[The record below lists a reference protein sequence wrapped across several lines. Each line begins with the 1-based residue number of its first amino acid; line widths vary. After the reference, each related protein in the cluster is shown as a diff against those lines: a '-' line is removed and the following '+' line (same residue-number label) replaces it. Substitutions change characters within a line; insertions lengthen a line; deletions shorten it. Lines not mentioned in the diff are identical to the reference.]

1 MGSHGDHQEHDRKGR
16 ERTDACEGDR
26 SVEGVRPEGFT
37 DCAVSDEY
45 TASQWREA
53 IRGLLPLR
61 PLLHRTSELCPT
73 CHQSHDTVRETWEAG
88 SSRAEL
94 GDTAPMVLGNSSCGA
109 LALLVLLVVLGGQ
122 GGGVWSQP
130 EERADLVRTVFD
142 SAGVR
147 WDEYTDEITGRSY
160 FHEAVTGERSAG
172 VLPSNRDLGSAT
184 RLNPA
189 ACFVFLGALMLD

>member
-1 MGSHGDHQEHDRKGR
+1 MAR
-16 ERTDACEGDR
+16 A
-26 SVEGVRPEGFT
+26 PESG
-37 DCAVSDEY
+37 
-45 TASQWREA
+45 
-53 IRGLLPLR
+53 
-61 PLLHRTSELCPT
+61 
-73 CHQSHDTVRETWEAG
+73 
-88 SSRAEL
+88 
-94 GDTAPMVLGNSSCGA
+94 MVLGNSSCGA

-189 ACFVFLGALMLD
+189 ACFVFLGR